1 MKEDFLQMVWQQQLH
16 TLPAET
22 TDGLKIQVI
31 RPGIRN
37 HSDGPDFAN
46 ARIVMDG
53 LEWNGAVE
61 IHVRA
66 DEWNQHGHQH
76 DPAYEGVILH
86 VVWEQ
91 NKAVFRKD
99 GSQVPTFE
107 LRERIPLGIILR
119 YREIISTK
127 ESLACKPFMGQIE
140 PVLIGSMLDKVLAE
154 RLENRAEE
162 ILREH
167 RQNGF
172 DWILSSAW
180 LLARCLGMK
189 GNEEPMA
196 NLIQNLPTRMIL
208 GAKENENKIL
218 ACLLGLGGFLEKTG
232 DDKHKKLKEEYETLC
247 AGHELKPLKILWK
260 KSGMRP
266 GSFPEIR
273 IRQLAKFLVNLPK
286 MLASLESG
294 VPLETLLPILM
305 GNQISHKKTGF
316 LERHLLVNFL
326 APLLVAK
333 GLHSGNQEIILAAA
347 DLMHG
352 QKAEENSSSRLL
364 ISAGMQLKTAGESQA
379 GKELIKHYCQKKRC
393 MECMIGAH
401 IIGRGPEAGIT

>member
-16 TLPAET
+16 TLPAQT

-61 IHVRA
+61 IHVRS
-66 DEWNQHGHQH
+66 DEWNLHGHQH

-91 NKAVFRKD
+91 NKPVFRKD

-127 ESLACKPFMGQIE
+127 ENLACKPFLGKIE
-140 PVLIGSMLDKVLAE
+140 SVLISSMLDKVLVE
-154 RLENRAEE
+154 RLENRAAE

-167 RQNGF
+167 PQNGF

-189 GNEEPMA
+189 GNEEPMT
-196 NLIQNLPTRMIL
+196 NLIQNLPARFL
-208 GAKENENKIL
+208 HGAKENENKIL
-218 ACLLGLGGFLEKTG
+218 ACLLGLGGFLDNPGNKEQ
-232 DDKHKKLKEEYETLC
+232 KLLKSEYETLC
-247 AGHELKPLKILWK
+247 TGYELKPFKILWK

-266 GSFPEIR
+266 GSFPEKR
-273 IRQLAKFLVNLPK
+273 TRHLAKFLVHLPE
-286 MLASLESG
+286 MLASLEIG

-305 GNQISHKKTGF
+305 GNQNAQKKDGF

-326 APLLVAK
+326 TPLLVAK

-347 DLMHG
+347 DLMHNK
-352 QKAEENSSSRLL
+352 KAEENSSSRHL

-379 GKELIKHYCQKKRC
+379 GKELYTQYCQKKRC

>member
-16 TLPAET
+16 TLPAQT

-61 IHVRA
+61 IHVRS
-66 DEWNQHGHQH
+66 DEWNLHGHQH
-76 DPAYEGVILH
+76 DRAYEGVILH

-91 NKAVFRKD
+91 NKPVFRKD

-127 ESLACKPFMGQIE
+127 ENLACKPFLGKIE
-140 PVLIGSMLDKVLAE
+140 SVLISSMLDKVLVE
-154 RLENRAEE
+154 RLENRAAE
-162 ILREH
+162 ILQEH
-167 RQNGF
+167 PQNGF

-189 GNEEPMA
+189 GNEEPMT
-196 NLIQNLPTRMIL
+196 NLIQNLPARFL
-208 GAKENENKIL
+208 HGAKENESKIL
-218 ACLLGLGGFLEKTG
+218 ACLLGLGGFLDNPGNKEQ
-232 DDKHKKLKEEYETLC
+232 KLLKSEYETLC
-247 AGHELKPLKILWK
+247 TGYELKPFKILWK

-266 GSFPEIR
+266 GSFPEKR
-273 IRQLAKFLVNLPK
+273 TRHLAKFLVHLPE
-286 MLASLESG
+286 MLASLEIG

-305 GNQISHKKTGF
+305 GNQNAQKKDGF

-326 APLLVAK
+326 VPLLVAK

-347 DLMHG
+347 DLMHNK
-352 QKAEENSSSRLL
+352 KAEENSSSRHL
-364 ISAGMQLKTAGESQA
+364 ISAGIQLKTAGESQA
-379 GKELIKHYCQKKRC
+379 GKELYTQYCQKKRC
-393 MECMIGAH
+393 LECMIGAH
-401 IIGRGPEAGIT
+401 IIGRGLGAGIT